1 MGTAACRLEVA
12 CQPGDDRRA
21 PRGVEE
27 IELAGELPIERVI
40 IPHGDLIL
48 SEGAARVRAAVAEA
62 GRR

>member
-1 MGTAACRLEVA
+1 MA